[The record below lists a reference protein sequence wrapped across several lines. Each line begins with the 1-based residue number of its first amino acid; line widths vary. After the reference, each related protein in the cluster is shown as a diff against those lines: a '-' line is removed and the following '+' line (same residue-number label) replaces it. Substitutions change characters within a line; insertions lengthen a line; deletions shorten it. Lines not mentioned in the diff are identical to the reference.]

1 MEGEII
7 DSLFREFKCSIFLMR
22 IENRDR
28 LEMNFYSDRK
38 FISDNKRNILKN
50 FLFMDLCCR
59 NDVFE
64 MLLC

>member
-7 DSLFREFKCSIFLMR
+7 DSLFREFKCSIILMR

-38 FISDNKRNILKN
+38 FISDNKRNI
-50 FLFMDLCCR
+50 
-59 NDVFE
+59 
-64 MLLC
+64 